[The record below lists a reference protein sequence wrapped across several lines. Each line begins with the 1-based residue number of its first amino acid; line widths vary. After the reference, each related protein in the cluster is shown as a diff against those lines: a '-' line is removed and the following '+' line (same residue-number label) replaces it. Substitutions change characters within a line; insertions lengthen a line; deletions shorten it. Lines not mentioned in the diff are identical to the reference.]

1 MANIK
6 NITIME
12 DKDIAKGIA
21 ADADAAPVLTDN
33 DFMHAMT
40 VEQLPA
46 SARKAVA
53 GVRGKQYKPIKVSKT
68 IRLPAEVVAYFEAS
82 GKGWQ
87 TRLGNVLSEY
97 VERHKV

>member
-6 NITIME
+6 HATRIE
-12 DKDIAKGIA
+12 DKEIAKGIA
-21 ADADAAPVLTDN
+21 ADSDAAPELTDK
-33 DFMHAMT
+33 DFIRTMA

-46 SARKAVA
+46 SARKAIA
-53 GVRGKQYKPIKVSKT
+53 GVRGKQHKPVKVSKT
-68 IRLPAEVVAYFEAS
+68 IRLPVEVVEYFEAS

-97 VERHKV
+97 VTKHKA